1 MKCLLAT
8 FLLAPTPRI
17 PGVAMISHAQR
28 DKTMHERQEVKS
40 LKKALRALTFLN
52 CNGESTVTEVACA
65 IGVPRTTSYRL
76 LETLASEGYVEKQQH
91 SHIYRLTS
99 QVQKLSSGFGDSD
112 LVVEVAKPRV
122 NRVGEAVRWPLA
134 LATPMGCDM
143 VVRVATDH
151 DTPLAI
157 DRYCIGFRTP
167 MLHAPSGLCYLAFC
181 DDDKRDSILEMARRD
196 SPSSERDMNLEYML
210 DQIREQ
216 GFCHRRYAQYR
227 EAGLAV
233 PLFADGRVVGGIVMR
248 YTKSTMKAAQLEER
262 YVPIVR
268 DLAADISAAYDRR
281 LTRDL
286 PEAEDE
292 PASRREPDKDLFS
305 QPIPFSLAAAAPGL
319 GRRTALQ
326 DLQRASR

>member
-1 MKCLLAT
+1 MKCQMAA
-8 FLLAPTPRI
+8 FLLPPASRI
-17 PGVAMISHAQR
+17 LGVAMTSHAQR
-28 DKTMHERQEVKS
+28 ENIMHERQEVKS

-76 LETLASEGYVEKQQH
+76 LETLAAEGYVEKQQH

-99 QVQKLSSGFGDSD
+99 MVQKLSSGFGDSD

-134 LATPMGCDM
+134 LATPMGSDM

-181 DDDKRDSILEMARRD
+181 DADKRASILEMARRD
-196 SPSSERDMNLEYML
+196 SPSSERDINPDYMF

-281 LTRDL
+281 LARDL
-286 PEAEDE
+286 PETEDE
-292 PASRREPDKDLFS
+292 PSSRREPDKDLFS
-305 QPIPFSLAAAAPGL
+305 KPIPFTLAAAAPVL
-319 GRRTALQ
+319 GRRPALG